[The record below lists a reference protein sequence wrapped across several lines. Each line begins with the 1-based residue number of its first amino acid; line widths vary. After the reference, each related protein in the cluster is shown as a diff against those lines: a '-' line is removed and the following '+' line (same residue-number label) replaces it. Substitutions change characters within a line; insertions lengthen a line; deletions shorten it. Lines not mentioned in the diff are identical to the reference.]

1 VGKNSEMLAKE
12 PEWGELSK
20 EERRRILM
28 EAGRWPPEDEDEYRE
43 LMGDDRDRGLGNGD
57 WRNP

>member
-28 EAGRWPPEDEDEYRE
+28 EAGAGRRRMGMSIGSYGKLWETTGSGIRE
-43 LMGDDRDRGLGNGD
+43 
-57 WRNP
+57 W

>member
-1 VGKNSEMLAKE
+1 MRAEMLAKE

-28 EAGRWPPEDEDEYRE
+28 EAGSWPPEDEDEYRE
-43 LMGDDRDRGLGNGD
+43 LMGDDGDRD
-57 WRNP
+57 